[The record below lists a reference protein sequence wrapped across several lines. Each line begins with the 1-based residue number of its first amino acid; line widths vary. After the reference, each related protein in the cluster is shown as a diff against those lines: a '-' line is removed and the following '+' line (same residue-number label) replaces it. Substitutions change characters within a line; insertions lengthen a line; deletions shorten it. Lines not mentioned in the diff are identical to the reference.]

1 MAKIDT
7 TMDDSAVSSEVRN
20 LAESMLEKIEQGDL
34 AKAVSLVNDLNDL
47 RDQTLYN
54 EIGRLTRALHDS
66 IRNFKLEGAV
76 GAASEIDNATDKL
89 SYVVKMTDESANK
102 TMDLVD
108 ESVPLIQEFSE
119 SSAELSKEWKRFL
132 SRDLKPDEFRQLSK
146 KIDGFLEGIE
156 GKCQSM
162 QGNMSEIM
170 LAQNY
175 QDLTG
180 QVIHKVASLVKD
192 VEQRLV
198 TLIAMAGQVDTI
210 TGIEH
215 EVEQNSES
223 ANDGELDITAE
234 GPQINKDDENVV
246 ANQDDVDDLLSSLGF

>member
-1 MAKIDT
+1 MIKEDIHK
-7 TMDDSAVSSEVRN
+7 DDETVSNEVRS
-20 LAESMLEKIEQGDL
+20 LAENMLKEIEQGQL

-47 RDQTLYN
+47 RNQTLYN

-66 IRNFKLEGAV
+66 IRNFKLEGSV

-108 ESVPLIQEFSE
+108 DSIPLIQELNDE
-119 SSAELSKEWKRFL
+119 STQLSKDWKRL
-132 SRDLKPDEFRQLSK
+132 LNRDLQPDEFRDLSK
-146 KIDGFLEGIE
+146 KMDAFLEHAQ
-156 GKCQSM
+156 GKCQSV
-162 QGNMSEIM
+162 QSNMSEIM

-192 VEQRLV
+192 VESRLV
-198 TLIAMAGQVDTI
+198 SLIAMAGHVDTI
-210 TGIEH
+210 TGIQH
-215 EVEQNSES
+215 DQ
-223 ANDGELDITAE
+223 LDAETNNNEPDIVAE
-234 GPQINKDDENVV
+234 GPQINKNDEGVV
-246 ANQDDVDDLLSSLGF
+246 GSQDDVDDLLSSLGF

>member
-1 MAKIDT
+1 MIKENDN
-7 TMDDSAVSSEVRN
+7 MDDETVSKEVRN
-20 LAESMLEKIEQGDL
+20 LAENMLKEIEQGEL

-47 RDQTLYN
+47 RNQTLYN

-66 IRNFKLEGAV
+66 IRNFKLEGSI

-89 SYVVKMTDESANK
+89 SYVVQMTDESANK

-108 ESVPLIQEFSE
+108 DSIPLIQELNDE
-119 SSAELSKEWKRFL
+119 STQLSKDWKRFL
-132 SRDLKPDEFRQLSK
+132 SRDLQPDEFRDLSK
-146 KIDGFLEGIE
+146 KMDAFLENAQ
-156 GKCQSM
+156 GKCQSV

-192 VEQRLV
+192 VESRLV
-198 TLIAMAGQVDTI
+198 SLIAMAGHVDTI
-210 TGIEH
+210 TGIQHDAAEA
-215 EVEQNSES
+215 ETNSNEP
-223 ANDGELDITAE
+223 DIVAE
-234 GPQINKDDENVV
+234 GPQINKNDEGVV
-246 ANQDDVDDLLSSLGF
+246 GSQDDVDDLLSSLGF

>member
-1 MAKIDT
+1 MPKIDMNKDNNEVT
-7 TMDDSAVSSEVRN
+7 TEVRD
-20 LAESMLEKIEQGDL
+20 LAQNMLSEIEKGDL

-66 IRNFKLEGAV
+66 IRNFQIEGAV
-76 GAASEIDNATDKL
+76 GAASEIENATDKL

-108 ESVPLIQEFSE
+108 ESIPLVQEINDDSIN
-119 SSAELSKEWKRFL
+119 LSKEWKRFL
-132 SRDLKPDEFRQLSK
+132 NRDLKPDEFRQLSK
-146 KIDGFLEGIE
+146 KMDAFLANTE
-156 GKCQSM
+156 GKCQSV
-162 QGNMSEIM
+162 QSKMSEIM

-198 TLIAMAGQVDTI
+198 NLIAMAGHVDTI

-215 EVEQNSES
+215 EQENSTEKS
-223 ANDGELDITAE
+223 GDELDIIAE
-234 GPQINKDDENVV
+234 GPQVNTNSETVV
-246 ANQDDVDDLLSSLGF
+246 SSQDDVDDLLSSLGF

>member
-1 MAKIDT
+1 MIKENEN
-7 TMDDSAVSSEVRN
+7 MDDEAVSEEVRN
-20 LAESMLEKIEQGDL
+20 LAENMLKEIEQGQL

-47 RDQTLYN
+47 RNQTLYN

-66 IRNFKLEGAV
+66 IRNFKLEGSV

-108 ESVPLIQEFSE
+108 DSIPLIQEINDE
-119 SSAELSKEWKRFL
+119 SIQLSKDWKRFL
-132 SRDLKPDEFRQLSK
+132 SRDLQPDEFRDLSK
-146 KIDGFLEGIE
+146 KMDTFLEHAQD
-156 GKCQSM
+156 KCQSV

-180 QVIHKVASLVKD
+180 QVIHKVATLVKD
-192 VEQRLV
+192 VESRLV
-198 TLIAMAGQVDTI
+198 SLIAMAGHVDTI
-210 TGIEH
+210 TGIQHDSAEA
-215 EVEQNSES
+215 ETNSNEP
-223 ANDGELDITAE
+223 DIVAE
-234 GPQINKDDENVV
+234 GPQINKNDEGVV
-246 ANQDDVDDLLSSLGF
+246 GSQDDVDDLLSSLGF